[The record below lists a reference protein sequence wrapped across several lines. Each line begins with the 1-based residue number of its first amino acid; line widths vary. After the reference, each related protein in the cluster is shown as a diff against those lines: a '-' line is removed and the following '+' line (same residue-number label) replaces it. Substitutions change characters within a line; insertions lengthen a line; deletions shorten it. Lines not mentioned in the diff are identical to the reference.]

1 LNRTA
6 FSLFK
11 EEQVTH
17 KLAVVIVIALL
28 CPCVL
33 LAQDTTAANG
43 WKKSLILDFTTAQSS
58 YSNSWVGGEAGS
70 LNWVSNLNGTAERQL
85 KSWLNYRTILKA
97 SFGQTLTQD
106 ATTHDWSKPKKS
118 TDLIDW
124 DNLMRFTT
132 NKLVDPYA
140 AIRLETQFYLQMDNS
155 ITAYLRPLK
164 FTESGGLARK
174 FYSKEKDIVL
184 SRLGL
189 ALRQI
194 VKPYNAGMDSP
205 IKKDST
211 LTDGGIES
219 VTDVSLTLN
228 NRVLYVGKLG
238 LYKAFFFSGSDK
250 VKGTAFENDWKAV
263 DINWENQFRVQVTK
277 IITVNLYTQ
286 LLYDKEVSRK
296 GRLKETLALGFIFHL
311 A

>member
-1 LNRTA
+1 M
-6 FSLFK
+6 
-11 EEQVTH
+11 
-17 KLAVVIVIALL
+17 
-28 CPCVL
+28 
-33 LAQDTTAANG
+33 AQDTTAVKG

-70 LNWVSNLNGTAERQL
+70 INWVSNLNGTAERQL

-132 NKLVDPYA
+132 NRLVDPYA
-140 AIRLETQFYLQMDNS
+140 AIRLETQFYLQMDNNL
-155 ITAYLRPLK
+155 TAYLRPLK

-174 FYSKEKDIVL
+174 FYSKDKDIVL

-194 VKPYNAGMDSP
+194 VKTYNAGGEP
-205 IKKDST
+205 PVKKDST

-219 VTDVSLTLN
+219 VTDISLALN
-228 NRVLYVGKLG
+228 KRVLYVGKLG

-250 VKGTAFENDWKAV
+250 VKGTVFENDWKAV

-296 GRLKETLALGFIFHL
+296 GRFKETLALGFIFNL
-311 A
+311 V

>member
-1 LNRTA
+1 
-6 FSLFK
+6 
-11 EEQVTH
+11 VTH

-28 CPCVL
+28 CPIVL
-33 LAQDTTAANG
+33 MAQDTTAVKG

-70 LNWVSNLNGTAERQL
+70 INWVSNLNGTAERQL

-106 ATTHDWSKPKKS
+106 ASTHNWSKPKKS

-132 NKLVDPYA
+132 NRLVDPYA
-140 AIRLETQFYLQMDNS
+140 AIRLETQFYLQMEDNL
-155 ITAYLRPLK
+155 TAYLRPLK

-174 FYSKEKDIVL
+174 FYSQDKDIVL

-194 VKPYNAGMDSP
+194 VKPYNAGVEAP
-205 IKKDST
+205 VKKDST

-219 VTDVSLTLN
+219 VTDISLALN
-228 NRVLYVGKLG
+228 KRVLYVGKLG

-250 VKGTAFENDWKAV
+250 VKGTGFENDWKAV
-263 DINWENQFRVQVTK
+263 DLNWENQFRVQVTK

-296 GRLKETLALGFIFHL
+296 GRFKETLALGFIFNL
-311 A
+311 V